1 MLLEKSHENGK
12 KIFCTGSGPTPH
24 LRCIDAVQ
32 LIFIAVVANNF
43 ASAEFKN
50 NCHRIHASMGHRFS
64 IPARCYD
71 THYKFIFVFHGAS
84 ALFQFHN
91 RIQREK
97 VIK

>member
-1 MLLEKSHENGK
+1 MKLK
-12 KIFCTGSGPTPH
+12 KKKFRKGSGPTPH

-43 ASAEFKN
+43 VCAEFKN
-50 NCHRIHASMGHRFS
+50 NWHRIHASMGHRFS

-71 THYKFIFVFHGAS
+71 PHYKFIFVFQRAS

-91 RIQREK
+91 RAQRDK
-97 VIK
+97 FIK